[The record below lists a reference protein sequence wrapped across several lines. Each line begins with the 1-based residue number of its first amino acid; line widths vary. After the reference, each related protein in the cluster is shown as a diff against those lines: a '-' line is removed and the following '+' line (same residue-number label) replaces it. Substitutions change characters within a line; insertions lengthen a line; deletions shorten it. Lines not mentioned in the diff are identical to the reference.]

1 MRSGVENSLTDVVQ
15 KYSVYA
21 KGTSAEKKAV
31 DEAAAQASNG
41 TSGAYA
47 GSHGHRDIQQEV
59 APISRSLW
67 TASAQPASL
76 IVKLRLPRTG
86 PLVSPATHSSS
97 GVEASRRS
105 TSTAASVVR
114 SNHADQDPVV
124 NNQLAVPQSLAQ
136 PSFLFRDA
144 MATFA
149 GQKGAQS
156 GTTISLGQQFK
167 QSPQRPQSSSDL
179 VLAHLSSGGAT
190 ELSPEFAG
198 WKNIFRGFLAIR
210 EDVSAM

>member
-1 MRSGVENSLTDVVQ
+1 
-15 KYSVYA
+15 
-21 KGTSAEKKAV
+21 
-31 DEAAAQASNG
+31 
-41 TSGAYA
+41 
-47 GSHGHRDIQQEV
+47 
-59 APISRSLW
+59 
-67 TASAQPASL
+67 
-76 IVKLRLPRTG
+76 
-86 PLVSPATHSSS
+86 
-97 GVEASRRS
+97 
-105 TSTAASVVR
+105 
-114 SNHADQDPVV
+114 V

-210 EDVSAM
+210 EDVSAMRLLQPPVLTDAQTRQQFAIATHDGLRPMKRSWTDDEPADHSNTRSSPARKVQRLPEQSLTPHLSSAAEQGPAFAVVESNDAFARDLQAELNGKK